1 MHANASAAK
10 IVDRLYGDGFFVHN
24 QPVSPLESVEISQS
38 YTAQVGDLQVR
49 RALPRA
55 TRRTIGAW
63 CFIDHLGPVD
73 ISPDSGADTPPHPH
87 MGLHT
92 VTWPLEG
99 EVVHHDSLGT
109 EQLIRPG
116 ELNVMTAGH
125 GIAHSEE
132 GFGRGSGRVH
142 AVQLWVAQPEATRH
156 GGPAF
161 EHHGSLPTVEV
172 DHATCTILVGHFAGA
187 TSPARRD
194 TQLVGVDLRLRP
206 GRSTLPLVPSFE
218 YGAVAMAGQIE
229 MGGIALVP
237 GQLAYLGSGHDE
249 VALDVHDDARMILIG
264 GEPFESRISMF
275 WNFVARTH
283 DEIDEAVRQW
293 QADDGRFGHVPSSLP
308 RIPSPRPLWQG
319 PAR

>member
-1 MHANASAAK
+1 
-10 IVDRLYGDGFFVHN
+10 
-24 QPVSPLESVEISQS
+24 VSPLTSVEISQS
-38 YTAQVGDLQVR
+38 HTAQVGDLQVR

-73 ISPDSGADTPPHPH
+73 ISPERGADTAPHPH

-92 VTWPLEG
+92 VTWLLEG
-99 EVVHHDSLGT
+99 EVVHHDSLGS

-116 ELNVMTAGH
+116 ELNLMTAGH

-132 GFGRGSGRVH
+132 GFGLHSGRVH
-142 AVQLWVAQPEATRH
+142 AVQLWVAQPDRTRH
-156 GGPAF
+156 GSAAF
-161 EHHGSLPTVEV
+161 EHHGSLPVVEL
-172 DHATCTILVGHFAGA
+172 DQATCTILVGDFACE

-194 TQLVGVDLRLRP
+194 TRLVGIDLHLRP
-206 GRSTLPLVPSFE
+206 GRSTLPLVPAFE
-218 YGAVAMAGQIE
+218 YGAVAMAGEIKV
-229 MGGIALVP
+229 GGTVLSP
-237 GQLAYLGSGHDE
+237 GHLAYLGSGHDE
-249 VALDVHDDARMILIG
+249 VALDVHDQARMMLIG

-293 QADDGRFGHVPSSLP
+293 QADDGRFGRVPSSLA
-308 RIPSPRPLWQG
+308 RIPSPRPPWQ
-319 PAR
+319 PAMSDEPPGGAHFS